1 MKLVKKTLAFLLVFC
16 MCFSMAPTAFAEE
29 AEEQTKIETQTEEQT
44 DTDVPAADE
53 NAETAES
60 ADTDETTEK
69 SGPAQLSLDTVVKER
84 SVPLSTDEIYK
95 IYHLDCGR
103 KYFSVE
109 QIKEVIDTIAESDYN
124 TLELALGNDGLRF
137 LLDDMEVS
145 ANGTTYSSE
154 DVKAECRKATGTIA
168 IQGQMNLL
176 KRKWMRSLPMH
187 RVKISPLSR

>member
-44 DTDVPAADE
+44 DTDVTAADE
-53 NAETAES
+53 NAETAE
-60 ADTDETTEK
+60 AEETDEATAE
-69 SGPAQLSLDTVVKER
+69 SEPVQLSLDTVVKER
-84 SVPLSTDEIYK
+84 SVPLNTDEIYK

-154 DVKAECRKATGTIA
+154 DVKAGVQEGNRNYCDAGTNELTEKEI
-168 IQGQMNLL
+168 
-176 KRKWMRSLPMH
+176 SLPMH